1 MHYENCIE
9 ISRNSPLFFYLLL
22 AQAEEEAVQEKGIL
36 RKNIQVQRPGLYIIY
51 NV

>member
-1 MHYENCIE
+1 MRTVLRSPE
-9 ISRNSPLFFYLLL
+9 IPPFFFYLLL